1 MKDVSGQE
9 ETTCS
14 HAWISRDK
22 KGRFIP
28 ITMGGGAA
36 VSGEKAGGVNR
47 RRVQRVQEN
56 KDSS

>member
-9 ETTCS
+9 ETT

-28 ITMGGGAA
+28 ITMGGAA
-36 VSGEKAGGVNR
+36 VRGEKAGGVNR

>member
-1 MKDVSGQE
+1 MSVAKRKP
-9 ETTCS
+9 
-14 HAWISRDK
+14 HAHMLGSVGIRRAGLFPLQW
-22 KGRFIP
+22 
-28 ITMGGGAA
+28 GGGAA

>member
-1 MKDVSGQE
+1 MKDVNGQE
-9 ETTCS
+9 ETTSS

-28 ITMGGGAA
+28 ITMGGAA
-36 VSGEKAGGVNR
+36 VRGEKAGGVNR